1 MMTHMLTE
9 RSALPQKAMLL
20 LIIALLAGFL
30 GIGLLIAGMNENR
43 LTSEG
48 FREVSY
54 AFDLYE
60 SVGERIKINANIS
73 FTGINKTITI
83 KHGGSPMLRN
93 STRYE
98 TSDWYLYVVEFADE
112 PVAFRSIHSD
122 VSSREAVYGEI
133 VTTDDVAVQTL
144 LLSYDGKTD
153 TQYAIAYY
161 NEIAAEHLFMAGG
174 VCLVVALA
182 VFILW
187 AVLQP
192 KRSMLAEN

>member
-9 RSALPQKAMLL
+9 KPILPKKAMILL
-20 LIIALLAGFL
+20 VLALLAGFL
-30 GIGLLIAGMNENR
+30 GIGLLIAGMTENR

-54 AFDLYE
+54 ASELYE
-60 SVGERIKINANIS
+60 SVGERVKISANIS
-73 FTGINKTITI
+73 FTGIHKTITI

-112 PVAFRSIHSD
+112 PVAFRSIHDD
-122 VSSREAVYGEI
+122 VPSREAVYGEI
-133 VTTDDVAVQTL
+133 VTTDDAAVQTL
-144 LLSYDGKTD
+144 LLSYDGAAN

-161 NEIAAEHLFMAGG
+161 NENTAEHLFMAGG
-174 VCLVVALA
+174 VCLIIAL
-182 VFILW
+182 FMFLIW
-187 AVLQP
+187 AVLQS
-192 KRSMLAEN
+192 KQNMLSEN